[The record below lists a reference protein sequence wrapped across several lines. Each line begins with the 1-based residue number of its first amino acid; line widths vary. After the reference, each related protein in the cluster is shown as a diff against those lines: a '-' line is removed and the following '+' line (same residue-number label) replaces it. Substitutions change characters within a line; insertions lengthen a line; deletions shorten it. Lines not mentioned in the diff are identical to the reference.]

1 MRVIVFDVDLAQD
14 VQADVEEL
22 STAFDKST
30 WQIICDAVSDDYDK
44 FREVIKCTL

>member
-1 MRVIVFDVDLAQD
+1 MRIIVFDVDLAQD

-22 STAFDKST
+22 STAFDKSKSE
-30 WQIICDAVSDDYDK
+30 IVCDAVRDYYDK

>member
-22 STAFDKST
+22 SAAFDKSKSE
-30 WQIICDAVSDDYDK
+30 IICDAVRDYYDK

>member
-22 STAFDKST
+22 SATFDKSKSE
-30 WQIICDAVSDDYDK
+30 IICDAVRDYYDK
-44 FREVIKCTL
+44 FKEVIQNA